1 MNSLLGKAQLWNQ
14 LTEDVP
20 ALEVMLLTNLPH
32 CVWGGGYLS
41 SDLGRQNYNGN
52 IQFYKLKKNNSY
64 IRIRHLTFDETK
76 FYTTDGKWCIQKTCE
91 L

>member
-32 CVWGGGYLS
+32 CVWGG
-41 SDLGRQNYNGN
+41 D
-52 IQFYKLKKNNSY
+52 
-64 IRIRHLTFDETK
+64 
-76 FYTTDGKWCIQKTCE
+76 
-91 L
+91 